1 MNEELQEEIC
11 ARIKLAR
18 TEAGMT
24 LEEMADAL
32 GVTQRAYWNYENNRV
47 PFRRMTEIAE
57 ITGKSQ
63 DWLYR
68 GDPPPSALPAGLLKA
83 VADGVEQ
90 LERSAEDVLGRLDE
104 TLARLARI
112 EDALLP
118 PGETHQGQQ
127 P

>member
-1 MNEELQEEIC
+1 MDQELQAEIC

-18 TEAGMT
+18 HEAGMT
-24 LEEMADAL
+24 LEDMADAL

-47 PFRRMTEIAE
+47 PFKRMGEIAE

-68 GDPPPSALPAGLLKA
+68 GDPPSVPPQLGLLKD

-90 LERSAEDVLGRLDE
+90 LERSSEDVLGRLDE
-104 TLARLARI
+104 ALARLERI
-112 EDALLP
+112 EAAVLP
-118 PGETHQGQQ
+118 PGETQQ
-127 P
+127 HPN